1 MPSIVHK
8 LVATQINRIYN
19 IVALIIIIIDINSY
33 NNNPYNISNQIIRI
47 IFLEQSIIKQA
58 QEKGNITYSKTTS
71 QIPLKSNTETPLL

>member
-19 IVALIIIIIDINSY
+19 IVALIIIIDINSY
-33 NNNPYNISNQIIRI
+33 NNNPYNISNQIIII

-58 QEKGNITYSKTTS
+58 QERGNITYSKTTS